1 MIKCNGPA
9 VELKGAERI
18 LLVEASVMLNSLE
31 KSAPGFL
38 DKLFKAM
45 TLAATVQ
52 DMPACKWVKENIKND
67 ANT

>member
-1 MIKCNGPA
+1 MIECNMWNVK
-9 VELKGAERI
+9 VEGYTTVLTAETM
-18 LLVEASVMLNSLE
+18 LLLNALE

-52 DMPACKWVKENIKND
+52 DMPACKWVKERLKDD
-67 ANT
+67 ADT